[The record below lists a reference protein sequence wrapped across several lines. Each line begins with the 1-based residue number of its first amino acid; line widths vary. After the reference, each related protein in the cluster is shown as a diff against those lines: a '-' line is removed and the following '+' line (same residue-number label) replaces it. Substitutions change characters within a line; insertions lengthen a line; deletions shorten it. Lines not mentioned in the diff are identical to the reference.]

1 MRPVKTITKQMEMLL
16 KEYLLSRD
24 IKEAQRCIIALEV
37 PHFHHE
43 LIYEVSCT
51 IHSTWKLFT
60 IFFIDQLVIMTLEA
74 LSEQVEDAM
83 GKLLRSVEQSCI
95 ITAEM
100 IEQGFQR
107 VYDDIQDISIDIP
120 LAYIILERFV
130 QRCQNLGVLTE
141 KMLKNLP
148 SR

>member
-1 MRPVKTITKQMEMLL
+1 
-16 KEYLLSRD
+16 
-24 IKEAQRCIIALEV
+24 
-37 PHFHHE
+37 
-43 LIYEVSCT
+43 
-51 IHSTWKLFT
+51 
-60 IFFIDQLVIMTLEA
+60 MTLEA

-83 GKLLRSVEQSCI
+83 GKLLKSVEQCCI

>member
-1 MRPVKTITKQMEMLL
+1 
-16 KEYLLSRD
+16 
-24 IKEAQRCIIALEV
+24 
-37 PHFHHE
+37 
-43 LIYEVSCT
+43 
-51 IHSTWKLFT
+51 
-60 IFFIDQLVIMTLEA
+60 MTLET
-74 LSEQVEDAM
+74 LSEQTEDAM
-83 GKLLRSVEQSCI
+83 GKLLKSVEQSCI
-95 ITAEM
+95 ITREM

-130 QRCQNLGVLTE
+130 QRCHNLGVLSE